1 MTDADG
7 VLAARFA
14 ATYDPLDTSDWA
26 DVFRRAAGTRSQ
38 HRKALFVAI
47 AVSVILVPTAI
58 AFRGAIHDL
67 FFGTPAP
74 PVIKRTFATQNKMQ
88 ALFHKWFVTHHRA
101 AVQLMPLVDPSKADG
116 VIALKTTDGLLFLWA
131 APTRNGQ
138 QCWFIAFARDMVGH
152 PRAYGSGSC
161 EQAKPPPG
169 NIDWG
174 TGWSRAEPTLT
185 VLSGRIYVTNAVA
198 VLANVGRSKP
208 VRLPLVDRYFLAVFP
223 NRTKVSS
230 VVAVDRDGH
239 VVAGLRNH

>member
-14 ATYDPLDTSDWA
+14 ATYDPIDTSDWA
-26 DVFRRAAGTRSQ
+26 DVVRRATGTRPQ

-47 AVSVILVPTAI
+47 AVAVILVPTAI
-58 AFRGAIHDL
+58 AFRGAIRDL

-74 PVIKRTFATQNKMQ
+74 PVIKRAFATQNKMQ

-101 AVQLMPLVDPSKADG
+101 AVRLMPLVDPSKAHG
-116 VIALKTTDGLLFLWA
+116 VIALKTTDGPLFLWA
-131 APTRNGQ
+131 APTSSGK

-185 VLSGRIYVTNAVA
+185 VLSGRIYVKNAVA
-198 VLANVGRSKP
+198 VLADVGRAKP
-208 VRLPLVDRYFLAVFP
+208 VRLPLVDQYFLAVFP
-223 NRTKVSS
+223 NGTKVSGIA
-230 VVAVDRDGH
+230 AVDRDGN
-239 VVAGLRNH
+239 VVAERRSR